1 MKKNIDLQLSI
12 IVPVYNVEKYIRP
25 CIESIFK
32 QDLDEDSFEV
42 IIVNDGTKDR
52 SMERITDIIKQR
64 NNIKVINQDNQGLSV
79 ARNNGIAMAKGEYIL
94 LPDSDDLLIDN
105 SLAYLIR
112 LALSSKADLVVAD
125 FLKLN
130 DEEVNRLDIS
140 SIKQKDGTITEKTG
154 EELFLEDLS
163 PYQSYVWRTLFRRQ
177 FILDNKLYYTPGIRY
192 QDVPYTHECY
202 IKAQKCL
209 RVNWNLNIYRRRQ
222 GSATYSFRLSQSRDF
237 CIAIGKT
244 WELSHLENL
253 SPKMLKKLQD
263 DVFTSM
269 SVMLWLTSHAAK
281 NASER
286 KGVIDFLKKKAP
298 DLNLQ
303 NGVKQKITTFLFQKM
318 PHTFIHLRYLYD
330 IIIEDHIL
338 PFYRQKIK
346 YIEKYNYDTTD

>member
-1 MKKNIDLQLSI
+1 MKLSI
-12 IVPVYNVEKYIRP
+12 IIPVFNVEKYIRP
-25 CIESIFK
+25 CIESIFR
-32 QDLDEDSFEV
+32 QGIDDSIFEM
-42 IIVNDGTKDR
+42 IIVNDGTKDK
-52 SMERITDIIKQR
+52 SMERIADIISQH
-64 NNIKVINQDNQGLSV
+64 NNIKVINQKNQGLSV

-105 SLAYLIR
+105 SLPYLLR
-112 LALSSKADLVVAD
+112 QALFSKADLVVAD
-125 FLKLN
+125 FLRLN
-130 DEEVNRLDIS
+130 NEEVNRLNMS
-140 SIKQKDGTITEKTG
+140 SIKQKDGKITEKTG
-154 EELFLEDLS
+154 ERLFLEDLS
-163 PYQSYVWRTLFRRQ
+163 PYESYVWRTLFRRQ

-202 IKAQKCL
+202 LKAQKCL
-209 RVNWNLNIYRRRQ
+209 RINWLLNIYRRRQ
-222 GSATYSFRLSQSRDF
+222 GSATYSFRLTQSRDF

-253 SPKMLKKLQD
+253 SPKILKKLQD

-269 SVMLWLTSHAAK
+269 SVMLWLTSHAAE

-298 DLNLQ
+298 DLNLR
-303 NGVKQKITTFLFQKM
+303 NGVKQKFTTFLFQKM

-346 YIEKYNYDTTD
+346 YLEKYNYDTTD